1 MSASTSLGRIGEQIA
16 FRHLESSGLEVLDR
30 NWSSPLDDV
39 RGELDLVAREGD
51 VLVVVEVKT
60 RRDDAEGALAAV
72 TPDKQ
77 ARLRRLAAAY
87 LSTRSPGVS
96 EVRIDV
102 IGVSWTDPGGRKHVD
117 HVRGVC

>member
-1 MSASTSLGRIGEQIA
+1 MTTSALGRIGEQLA
-16 FRHLESSGLEVLDR
+16 FRHLEMSGLEVLDR
-30 NWSSPLDDV
+30 NWCSPLDDV

-72 TPDKQ
+72 TPRKR
-77 ARLRRLAAAY
+77 ARLRRLAVAY
-87 LSTRSPGVS
+87 LSARSPGLD

-102 IGVSWTDPGGRKHVD
+102 IGVSWTNPGRRSRVEHL
-117 HVRGVC
+117 RGVG